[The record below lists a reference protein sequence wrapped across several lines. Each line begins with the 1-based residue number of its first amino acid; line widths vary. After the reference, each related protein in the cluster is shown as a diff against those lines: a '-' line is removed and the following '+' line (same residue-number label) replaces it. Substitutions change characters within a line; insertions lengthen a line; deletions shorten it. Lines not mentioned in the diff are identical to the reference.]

1 MEVVA
6 VGGILEHG
14 WRFAH
19 HVEEVSLMKVREI
32 MTEPPL
38 TCTPE
43 TSLAVAARLMGEAD
57 YGTLPVVD
65 SHGQLA
71 GIITD
76 RDICLALA
84 STNRNALHVA
94 VREVMT
100 PKVFAAMLDDDVKSA
115 LATMKSARV
124 RRLPVRDEFG
134 RLRGMLSIEDVV
146 IRGLERDGIPAN
158 EIVAA
163 LRAMY
168 ARVPAPAESTP
179 TTNEFTPG

>member
-1 MEVVA
+1 
-6 VGGILEHG
+6 
-14 WRFAH
+14 
-19 HVEEVSLMKVREI
+19 MKVREI

-84 STNRNALHVA
+84 GTNRNALHVA

-100 PKVFAAMLDDDVKSA
+100 SKVFAAMLDDDVKGA

-134 RLRGMLSIEDVV
+134 RLKGMLSIEDVV
-146 IRGLERDGIPAN
+146 IRGLERDGIPAG

-168 ARVPAPAESTP
+168 VRLPAPVESNDETSQ
-179 TTNEFTPG
+179 FTPG

>member
-1 MEVVA
+1 
-6 VGGILEHG
+6 
-14 WRFAH
+14 
-19 HVEEVSLMKVREI
+19 MKVQEI

-84 STNRNALHVA
+84 GTNRNALHVA

-124 RRLPVRDEFG
+124 RRLPVRDQSG
-134 RLRGMLSIEDVV
+134 RLKGMLSIEDVV
-146 IRGLERDGIPAN
+146 IRGLEHDGIPAN
-158 EIVAA
+158 EIVAV

-168 ARVPAPAESTP
+168 ARVPARLESTV